1 VSSLPRPIA
10 RVYSLLP
17 LALRDRIRGIKRPFW
32 TLYMGALRRA
42 SGGRAFTG
50 PFRGMALGRH
60 YYPQTLLGTYER
72 ELHPWLEKVFA
83 EPFAHAVD
91 IGGGT
96 GYYAV
101 GLALRMPRARLT
113 VFELTA
119 SARAVIASVARLNGI
134 EQRITLLEECT
145 PDNLATTIIAGEP
158 TFVLI
163 DVEGAELQLL
173 DPVAV
178 PALRGTTILVETH
191 DILVPGCRDAI
202 VERFSATHA
211 IEERTNEVRTLAD
224 FPAAL
229 APAWRRFFP
238 KLALEAIVEPRG
250 GPQVFMLLTPRVE

>member
-1 VSSLPRPIA
+1 MSSLPRPIA

-17 LALRDRIRGIKRPFW
+17 LRLRDRIRGVKRPFW
-32 TLYMGALRRA
+32 TLYIAAVRRA
-42 SGGRAFTG
+42 AHGRAFTG
-50 PFRGMALGRH
+50 PFRGMLLGPRC
-60 YYPQTLLGTYER
+60 YPQTLLGTYER
-72 ELHPWLEKVFA
+72 ELHPWLDRIFA
-83 EPFAHAVD
+83 TPFAHAID

-101 GLALRMPRARLT
+101 GLALRMQRARLT

-119 SARAVIASVARLNGI
+119 SARAVIADVARLNGVDSKM
-134 EQRITLLEECT
+134 TLLGECT
-145 PDNLATTIIAGEP
+145 PANLAATIVASEP
-158 TFVLI
+158 TFILI

-178 PALRGTTILVETH
+178 PALRGATILVETH
-191 DILVPGCRDAI
+191 DIIVPGCRDAI
-202 VERFSATHA
+202 VQRFSATHS
-211 IEERTNEVRTLAD
+211 IEELTNTVRTLAD

-229 APAWRRFFP
+229 APAWRRLFP

>member
-32 TLYMGALRRA
+32 TMYIAAVRRA
-42 SGGRAFTG
+42 AGDRTFMG
-50 PFRGMALGRH
+50 PFRGMALDRH
-60 YYPQTLLGTYER
+60 CYPQTVLGTYES
-72 ELHPWLEKVFA
+72 ELHQWLERIFA
-83 EPFAHAVD
+83 TPFAHAID

-119 SARAVIASVARLNGI
+119 GARAVIAKVAQINGVGG
-134 EQRITLLEECT
+134 RMTLLEACT
-145 PDNLATTIIAGEP
+145 PLNLAATIVAGEF

-178 PALRGTTILVETH
+178 PALRGVTMLVETH
-191 DILVPGCRDAI
+191 DIIVPGCRDTI
-202 VERFSATHA
+202 VERFDATHT
-211 IEERTNEVRTLAD
+211 IEELTNTVRTLAD
-224 FPAAL
+224 FPASL
-229 APAWRRFFP
+229 APAWRRMFP

-250 GPQVFMLLTPRVE
+250 GPQVFMLLTPRTS